1 MNLFVI
7 RTQAPEISLGAMY
20 RGVMP
25 FLVAPF
31 ALIAMLLAWTDLAL
45 RLPRSMSLN

>member
-20 RGVMP
+20 RGGMR

-31 ALIAMLLAWTDLAL
+31 ALIAMLLA
-45 RLPRSMSLN
+45 